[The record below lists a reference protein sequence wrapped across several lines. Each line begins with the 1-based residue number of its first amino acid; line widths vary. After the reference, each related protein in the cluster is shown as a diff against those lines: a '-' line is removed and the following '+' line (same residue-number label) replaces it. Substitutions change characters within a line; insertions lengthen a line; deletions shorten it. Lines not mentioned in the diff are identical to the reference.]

1 MFVSDKPFQS
11 NLIFVGEAKSLPLRG
26 APKRCFTWIGYGLTH
41 KRWTRL
47 ERLARDK
54 HSSLSQKNVNCG
66 HKKFYNTGPGMFRN
80 FYLVKFTK
88 IVKCSATTVT
98 REKLVNIVESL
109 EFYKNIDV
117 CSTKFQESN
126 FS

>member
-1 MFVSDKPFQS
+1 M
-11 NLIFVGEAKSLPLRG
+11 FVGEVRSLTFRG
-26 APKRCFTWIGYGLTH
+26 APERCFTQVGYGLTH

-54 HSSLSQKNVNCG
+54 HSSLLQKYVNYG

-80 FYLVKFTK
+80 FYLVKFPK
-88 IVKCSATTVT
+88 IVKCSATTVA

-109 EFYKNIDV
+109 EFYLNVDV
-117 CSTKFQESN
+117 CSTKF
-126 FS
+126 